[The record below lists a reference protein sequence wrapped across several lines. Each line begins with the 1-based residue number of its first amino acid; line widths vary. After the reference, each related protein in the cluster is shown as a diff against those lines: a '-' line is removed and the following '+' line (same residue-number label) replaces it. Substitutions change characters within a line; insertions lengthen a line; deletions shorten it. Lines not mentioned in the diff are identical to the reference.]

1 MSRRDDAT
9 SLRQMLEHAREL
21 ATLMRGKTL
30 HDLERDRV
38 LELAAMRLLQIV
50 GEAAGR
56 VSDKGQAAH
65 PEIPWARIRG
75 MRNIVVHV
83 YDDVD
88 LVQVWRTIERDLPE
102 LVAALERIVR

>member
-1 MSRRDDAT
+1 
-9 SLRQMLEHAREL
+9 
-21 ATLMRGKTL
+21 
-30 HDLERDRV
+30 
-38 LELAAMRLLQIV
+38 
-50 GEAAGR
+50 
-56 VSDKGQAAH
+56 
-65 PEIPWARIRG
+65 